1 MGFDQIK
8 GENMRKILVLLFS
21 VSFIFALNLQDIS
34 KTMQEKIDESLKIL
48 DQNKNDKN
56 QAANKIFALFDGIFD
71 YELMAKLSLSTRYEK
86 LNTEEKVQFNK
97 AFEDNLKKSFTNKL
111 SLYDSQKLKV
121 LNLEEKNKRAFLKTS
136 MLVDGKENYVIFKF
150 YDKNNDWQIYDVD
163 IFGISI
169 IQTYRSQFKDIL
181 QNADFKTLLD
191 KLSSVDF
198 SK

>member
-1 MGFDQIK
+1 MK
-8 GENMRKILVLLFS
+8 KIIVLLFS
-21 VSFIFALNLQDIS
+21 VVFIFALNLQDIS

-48 DQNKNDKN
+48 DQNKNDKAK
-56 QAANKIFALFDGIFD
+56 AAEKIFALFDGVFD

-86 LNTEEKVQFNK
+86 LSENEKNEFNK
-97 AFEDNLKKSFTNKL
+97 AFEKNLKKSFTDKL
-111 SLYDSQKLKV
+111 ALYDSQKLKV
-121 LNLEEKNKRAFLKTS
+121 INLEEKNKRAFLKTS
-136 MLVDGKENYVIFKF
+136 MIVDGKENFVIFKF

-169 IQTYRSQFKDIL
+169 IQTYRSQFKDVL
-181 QNADFKTLLD
+181 QNGDFKTLLE

>member
-1 MGFDQIK
+1 
-8 GENMRKILVLLFS
+8 MRKILVLLFS

-56 QAANKIFALFDGIFD
+56 QVANKIFALFDGIFD
-71 YELMAKLSLSTRYEK
+71 YEFMAKLSLSTRYEK
-86 LNTEEKVQFNK
+86 LNTEEKMQFNK

-111 SLYDSQKLKV
+111 ALYDSQKLKV

-181 QNADFKTLLD
+181 QNADFKILLD

>member
-86 LNTEEKVQFNK
+86 LNTEEKMQFNK

>member
-1 MGFDQIK
+1 
-8 GENMRKILVLLFS
+8 MRKILVLLFS

-86 LNTEEKVQFNK
+86 LNTGEKMQFNK

>member
-1 MGFDQIK
+1 MK
-8 GENMRKILVLLFS
+8 KIIVLLCS
-21 VSFIFALNLQDIS
+21 VAFAFALNLQDIS

-48 DQNKNDKN
+48 DQNKNNKN
-56 QAANKIFALFDGIFD
+56 KAADEIFALFDGVFD

-86 LNTEEKVQFNK
+86 LNSAEKTQFNQ
-97 AFEDNLKKSFTNKL
+97 AFEKNLKKSFTDKL
-111 SLYDSQKLKV
+111 ALYDSQKLKV
-121 LNLEEKNKRAFLKTS
+121 VALEEKNKRAFLKTS
-136 MLVDGKENYVIFKF
+136 MLVDGKENFVTFKF

-169 IQTYRSQFKDIL
+169 IQTYRSQFKDVL
-181 QNADFKTLLD
+181 QNGNFKTLLE